1 MRREVVHNVLGTPY
15 SVEFGDRGEIVID
28 DSNLGECK
36 VYKKKILVCTEKYE
50 CDEIELEARTQEVLA
65 HEMFRAYANEVG
77 LDLDDRTEEMVANF
91 FMKNWRK
98 MNDSILEILDFT
110 GFLDK

>member
-1 MRREVVHNVLGTPY
+1 MRKELVHNILGTPY
-15 SVEFGDRGEIVID
+15 IVEFGDRSEIVID
-28 DSNLGECK
+28 DNNLGECK

-65 HEMFRAYANEVG
+65 HEIFHAYANEVG

-98 MNDSILEILDFT
+98 TNDSILEILDVT